1 MLDLD
6 SIVLDLGKHATPD
19 DGMCV
24 MEAAAL
30 YASEDFTDAPECVSP
45 VIRAFCVSWN
55 DAIPDAETRTR
66 LLRPFIP
73 KVIGTNTGREDDER
87 RAWMACDWLV
97 RTFTPAWLRRARL
110 DAEAAALEAL
120 PELTAT
126 ELVDAALPTIREARE
141 RAAAAWAAAWAAG
154 DAARAAAWAAAWAA
168 GDAAGAAAWDAARAA
183 ARAAAWDA
191 AGAAAWDAA
200 WDAAWAAAW
209 AAAWDAAGAAL
220 ADTVDELQRS
230 ACELLDRMCAVGRQ

>member
-1 MLDLD
+1 MSALDLD
-6 SIVLDLGKHATPD
+6 SIVLDHGTHATPD

-45 VIRAFCVSWN
+45 VIRAFCIAWN

-73 KVIGTNTGREDDER
+73 QVIGTNIGPEDDER
-87 RAWMACDWLV
+87 RTWMAYDWLV
-97 RTFTPAWLRRARL
+97 RTFTPAWLRRAGL
-110 DAEAAALEAL
+110 TAEAAALEAL

-141 RAAAAWAAAWAAG
+141 RADAALDAAGVAALDAALDAALVAALDAALVAAWAAAG
-154 DAARAAAWAAAWAA
+154 D
-168 GDAAGAAAWDAARAA
+168 AAWDAAL
-183 ARAAAWDA
+183 DA
-191 AGAAAWDAA
+191 AL
-200 WDAAWAAAW
+200 DAAWAAAW
-209 AAAWDAAGAAL
+209 AAAGAAAGDAL
-220 ADTVDELQRS
+220 ADTVDELQQS
-230 ACELLDRMCAVGRQ
+230 ACELLDRMCAVGRK